1 MLMNDEIFQGRH
13 INGMKS
19 VKHGIFKSYKRKNG
33 IYKKIF
39 GSKLVK
45 SSYIQVVKNTIQNI
59 QKISKNVYYSAKR
72 KKKKR
77 KNKNYSKHV
86 PASTNYYNV

>member
-19 VKHGIFKSYKRKNG
+19 VKRGIFKSYKRKNG

-45 SSYIQVVKNTIQNI
+45 SSYIQVVKRYKKY
-59 QKISKNVYYSAKR
+59 QKMFII
-72 KKKKR
+72 
-77 KNKNYSKHV
+77 
-86 PASTNYYNV
+86 

>member
-19 VKHGIFKSYKRKNG
+19 VKRGIFKSYKRKNG

-45 SSYIQVVKNTIQNI
+45 SSYIQVEWSLKDTTNI
-59 QKISKNVYYSAKR
+59 
-72 KKKKR
+72 KK
-77 KNKNYSKHV
+77 YLL
-86 PASTNYYNV
+86 